1 MDLHLRTDCVG
12 EMPVLV
18 VDGEVDLSTLPRL
31 RNALAR
37 LVVDHPGARLAADIS
52 AVASLDDCGLG
63 ILMGAAAHARC
74 APAATWRCCAA
85 ASVCAN
91 ASRLTG
97 LDRAMIVADGAHAR
111 RSDLEPSSGAGAQI
125 AARCCSGSPRT

>member
-52 AVASLDDCGLG
+52 AVSSLDDCGLG
-63 ILMGAAAHARC
+63 ILMGAAAHAR
-74 APAATWRCCAA
+74 ATGGDLALLCRSERLRERLA
-85 ASVCAN
+85 
-91 ASRLTG
+91 LTG
-97 LDRAMIVADGAHAR
+97 LDRAMIVADGAHA
-111 RSDLEPSSGAGAQI
+111 LV
-125 AARCCSGSPRT
+125 